1 MGAIVGG
8 VVGGIVGIAG
18 LTLLVYYYYSI
29 SGPQKAQIIS
39 GNEEQSFPITPSGTI
54 RSIPW
59 TDLSIDE
66 TSPLLGKG
74 SFGVVFRGVWKQP
87 GQASGCAIAVKV
99 LSRTAAD
106 AKGLVYD
113 DQLVKGREE
122 AELVRSVSSRGLQLS
137 ECMTLV
143 HGFAQ
148 GPLPSSLTEPFRARL
163 REEAFGIVMRLE
175 EGGSLEYQLYTLGTK
190 FPMLEKIRILA
201 GISRGLTAL
210 HGIGIVH
217 ADLKPANVLL
227 SGDDPPNIRL
237 SDFGL
242 SKLKASTATSA
253 STLNMTDHKK
263 GTIKYCAPEMLD
275 LEDGSGQ
282 VAGASRRT
290 DVYAFAITAWE
301 ILVGARPFENTSNQ
315 HQLEKDILRGE
326 RPLLTRLPVATPDR
340 IKEMIID
347 CWDKDRDRSK
357 RWLASECFTAINR
370 EYQLQTLTEFDVFF
384 SHRWASK
391 KFLSHVYNL
400 MCTDG
405 FTVWYDVHHMGH
417 DLVKS
422 MEEGIEKSTVVL
434 ACVDSDYQARPN
446 CMLELR
452 HAHKVVTQGGHRTKC
467 IIGVMMEDGIGWGAN
482 WGTDEVKGILDPKG
496 KMFVALHALNNA
508 AWEDPD
514 GPTEQMLE
522 ELREHDQIKQLIK
535 MLNKL
540 TN

>member
-1 MGAIVGG
+1 M
-8 VVGGIVGIAG
+8 
-18 LTLLVYYYYSI
+18 
-29 SGPQKAQIIS
+29 
-39 GNEEQSFPITPSGTI
+39 
-54 RSIPW
+54 
-59 TDLSIDE
+59 
-66 TSPLLGKG
+66 
-74 SFGVVFRGVWKQP
+74 WKQP
-87 GQASGCAIAVKV
+87 GQSSDCAVAVKV
-99 LSRTAAD
+99 MSCTVAGVKDLDYAN
-106 AKGLVYD
+106 
-113 DQLVKGREE
+113 QLIRGHEE
-122 AELVRSVSSRGLQLS
+122 AELVHSVSLRGPQLS
-137 ECMTLV
+137 ECMILV

-148 GPLPSSLTEPFRARL
+148 GPLPPSLTAPFQAHHG
-163 REEAFGIVMRLE
+163 EEAFGIVMRLE
-175 EGGSLEYQLYTLGTK
+175 EGGSLEHHLYTIGTK
-190 FPMLEKIRILA
+190 FTLLERIRILA
-201 GISRGLTAL
+201 GISHGLTAL
-210 HGIGIVH
+210 HGIGIIH

-227 SGDDPPNIRL
+227 SGDNPPKIRL

-242 SKLKASTATSA
+242 SKLKASSVTFA

-522 ELREHDQIKQLIK
+522 ELRENDQIKQLFK

-540 TN
+540 KN